1 MQKARSSVPPNAI
14 SAPFKANYLTNPPA
28 VSVDV
33 GTPAPAFRLLAST
46 GGEIGL
52 ADYRDRANVVLF
64 FVRAYN

>member
-1 MQKARSSVPPNAI
+1 V
-14 SAPFKANYLTNPPA
+14 TNPPA

-33 GTPAPAFRLLAST
+33 GTPAPLVRLPASS
-46 GGEIGL
+46 GGEISL